1 MRKSKR
7 PVLFAAAILGI
18 LILLPLAVWVGLTRQ
33 PDFYAR
39 QVAIPVEVRKHDAQK
54 FVAHGMRLRNAIMN
68 EPRWEAAF
76 SDQEVNSWLAEDLV
90 THFADQIPQG
100 VHEPRV
106 VFEPNRATFAFQL
119 DQGPVRSVV
128 WVVVSARMAEQNVL
142 ALTIEKI
149 RAGVMPI
156 PAEKLLEPIA
166 AHARA
171 RGLEIR
177 WEQDGDLPVALIRY
191 DPNAKRSDVVLEK
204 LEILDGQIRLSGRSD
219 RSAGQAA
226 ALMLPSRKSL
236 QSRFPKRTSHS
247 SARSASPVSARQSAS
262 LPFH

>member
-1 MRKSKR
+1 M
-7 PVLFAAAILGI
+7 LA
-18 LILLPLAVWVGLTRQ
+18 LIPLALWVGLTRR

-39 QVAIPVEVRKHDAQK
+39 QVDIPVEVRKHDAKK

-106 VFEPNRATFAFQL
+106 VFEPNRATFAFEL

-156 PAEKLLEPIA
+156 PAEKLLEPITE
-166 AHARA
+166 HARA
-171 RGLEIR
+171 RGLDIR

-191 DPNAKRSDVVLEK
+191 DPNAKRRDVVLEK
-204 LEILDGQIRLSGRSD
+204 LEILDGRIRLSGRSD
-219 RSAGQAA
+219 RAAGQAA

-236 QSRFPKRTSHS
+236 QSRFPRRTSQS
-247 SARSASPVSARQSAS
+247 SSRSASPISARHSTRF
-262 LPFH
+262 PFN

>member
-7 PVLFAAAILGI
+7 LVLFAAGILGI
-18 LILLPLAVWVGLTRQ
+18 LILVPLTLWVGLTRQ
-33 PDFYAR
+33 PDFYVR
-39 QVAIPVEVRKHDAQK
+39 QVEIPPEVRRHDAKK

-119 DQGPVRSVV
+119 DQGPMRSVV

-149 RAGVMPI
+149 RAGVVPI
-156 PAEKLLEPIA
+156 SAETFLEPITE
-166 AHARA
+166 HARA
-171 RGLEIR
+171 RGLDIR

-191 DPNAKRSDVVLEK
+191 DPNAKRRDVVLEK
-204 LEILDGQIRLSGRSD
+204 LEILDGRIRLSGRSD

-226 ALMLPSRKSL
+226 ALILPSRKAL
-236 QSRFPKRTSHS
+236 QSRFPKRTHHS
-247 SARSASPVSARQSAS
+247 AVRADSPVSASQSTS
-262 LPFH
+262 FPFN